1 MSPADLSRLL
11 ELARVHSV
19 AELELVYPGG
29 RIQFRRAAPVVH
41 LEVSPRSLPPSAAPL
56 PIVVPAGTP
65 YEEALRL
72 ANLHER
78 GALHVVRAP
87 SIGTFSSVDEQ
98 GAPTL
103 VRGLR
108 VEPGTTL
115 GTITALGLT
124 RRITAPVGGVIAAA
138 YARHGEPLHYGHLI
152 AAIET

>member
-29 RIQFRRAAPVVH
+29 RIQFRRADPVVH
-41 LEVSPRSLPPSAAPL
+41 LEVSPRALPPSAAPL

-87 SIGTFSSVDEQ
+87 SIGRFSSVDEQ

-103 VRGLR
+103 ARGLR
-108 VEPGTTL
+108 VE
-115 GTITALGLT
+115 
-124 RRITAPVGGVIAAA
+124 
-138 YARHGEPLHYGHLI
+138 
-152 AAIET
+152 